1 MNTKPMLL
9 AALLAAA
16 FGPAMAREAADG
28 APAAVRIDAIKAGH
42 VIINGVDAG
51 NLQAFQSSAFAG
63 PLMGMRGKPVK
74 NAPYS
79 AQALS
84 EQTQTLTDGNQIASK
99 TSSMSYRDSAG
110 RTRQEVRD
118 AGGAVRSVTIND
130 AVEGVTYILN
140 PDTKSATRID
150 RISADKARA
159 RAEQLRKDG
168 AAPRE
173 EIIVKRVERKDGE
186 AGQPVRENVR
196 IQISKELAAGHPMP
210 GLERL
215 ERLGPMI
222 AGAFGDMKWSTRAST
237 KDLGSKEIDG
247 IKAQGKLLSYEI
259 PAGEIGNRNPIV
271 VSTETWFSPEL
282 QVTLLSRRSDPRVG
296 ERTYR
301 LAGIRREEP
310 PAALFA
316 VPSDYTVKESM
327 ATIKKKMEE
336 TK

>member
-1 MNTKPMLL
+1 
-9 AALLAAA
+9 
-16 FGPAMAREAADG
+16 
-28 APAAVRIDAIKAGH
+28 
-42 VIINGVDAG
+42 
-51 NLQAFQSSAFAG
+51 
-63 PLMGMRGKPVK
+63 
-74 NAPYS
+74 
-79 AQALS
+79 
-84 EQTQTLTDGNQIASK
+84 
-99 TSSMSYRDSAG
+99 
-110 RTRQEVRD
+110 
-118 AGGAVRSVTIND
+118 
-130 AVEGVTYILN
+130 
-140 PDTKSATRID
+140 
-150 RISADKARA
+150 
-159 RAEQLRKDG
+159 
-168 AAPRE
+168 
-173 EIIVKRVERKDGE
+173 
-186 AGQPVRENVR
+186 
-196 IQISKELAAGHPMP
+196 
-210 GLERL
+210 
-215 ERLGPMI
+215 
-222 AGAFGDMKWSTRAST
+222 MKWSTRAST